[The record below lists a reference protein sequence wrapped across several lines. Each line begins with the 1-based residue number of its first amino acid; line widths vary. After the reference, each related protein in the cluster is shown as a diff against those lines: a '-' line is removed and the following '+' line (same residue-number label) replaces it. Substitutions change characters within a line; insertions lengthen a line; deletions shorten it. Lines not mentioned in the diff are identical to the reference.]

1 MPNFKNEVDIAS
13 AFAESGKASSVEI
26 QPFTYV
32 NSLQYSLKNF
42 RFELLTNTQDFQEA
56 TFFTSFILHSLE
68 IVRFITFDIALRIKE
83 VPHPLDKDELASFA
97 HFQSKNWYLVSLL
110 TKGSVQASS
119 KLFLEHLSNVEEI
132 LSLWETFIVKNQ
144 LKCFR

>member
-1 MPNFKNEVDIAS
+1 MPNLKNEVDIAS
-13 AFAESGKASSVEI
+13 AFAESGKAGLGEI
-26 QPFTYV
+26 QPFAYV
-32 NSLQYSLKNF
+32 NSLQFSLKSF
-42 RFELLTNTQDFQEA
+42 KFELLTSAQNFKDT

-83 VPHPLDKDELASFA
+83 VPHPLNKDELASFA
-97 HFQSKNWYLVSLL
+97 DFQSKNWYLVSLL

-119 KLFLEHLSNVEEI
+119 KLFLEHLSNIEEI

-144 LKCFR
+144 LRCFR